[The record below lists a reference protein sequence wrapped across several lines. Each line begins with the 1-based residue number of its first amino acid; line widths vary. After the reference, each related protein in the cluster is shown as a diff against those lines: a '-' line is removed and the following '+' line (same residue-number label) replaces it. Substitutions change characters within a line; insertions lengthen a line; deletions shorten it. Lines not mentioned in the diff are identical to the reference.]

1 MTLFERTGSNH
12 RTTSPRRHLR
22 SRALTGSAAA
32 LLAVAVAVPAL
43 AITGAGTATAAV
55 GPAAVGPAAVGTA
68 ATGSPAQQDPTAAM
82 LAIFGQDWRATAV
95 AGEITLTP
103 GSRATHGLPAGY
115 RASARTFGVA
125 PQAGTLQ
132 SICTPKT
139 EKGIR
144 FSSCT
149 LFLGT
154 DTVVL
159 QQRIAPV
166 SSAPR
171 TSTDLRF
178 YRPRAAGSFQLAELV
193 LTRATGATA
202 GQAAAAEAW
211 VQGQAPHLTR
221 AVKLT
226 TPAS

>member
-55 GPAAVGPAAVGTA
+55 GPAAVGTA

-103 GSRATHGLPAGY
+103 GSSATHGLPAGY

-132 SICTPKT
+132 SFCTPKT

-159 QQRIAPV
+159 QQRIAP
-166 SSAPR
+166 
-171 TSTDLRF
+171 
-178 YRPRAAGSFQLAELV
+178 
-193 LTRATGATA
+193 
-202 GQAAAAEAW
+202 
-211 VQGQAPHLTR
+211 
-221 AVKLT
+221 
-226 TPAS
+226 

>member
-1 MTLFERTGSNH
+1 MTLLEHTGTNRRTP
-12 RTTSPRRHLR
+12 SPRGNFR

-32 LLAVAVAVPAL
+32 LLVVAVPVL
-43 AITGAGTATAAV
+43 AITGAGMAT
-55 GPAAVGPAAVGTA
+55 AAVGTA
-68 ATGSPAQQDPTAAM
+68 ASDSSKQQDPTAAM
-82 LAIFGQDWRATAV
+82 LAIFGQDWSATAV

-103 GSRATHGLPAGY
+103 GSSATHGLPAGY
-115 RASARTFGVA
+115 RVTARTFGVA
-125 PQAGTLQ
+125 PPTGTLQ
-132 SICTPKT
+132 SFCTPMT

-144 FSSCT
+144 FSPCT
-149 LFLGT
+149 LLLST

-166 SSAPR
+166 PSAPR

-193 LTRATGATA
+193 LTRTTGATA
-202 GQAAAAEAW
+202 SQTAAAEAW
-211 VQGQAPHLTR
+211 VQGQVPHLTQ
-221 AVKLT
+221 AVKLK

>member
-55 GPAAVGPAAVGTA
+55 GPAAVGTA

-103 GSRATHGLPAGY
+103 GSSATHGLPSGY

-132 SICTPKT
+132 SFCTPMT

-144 FSSCT
+144 FSPCT
-149 LFLGT
+149 LLLGT
-154 DTVVL
+154 DTLVL

-166 SSAPR
+166 PSAPR